1 MLAVIKE
8 NKEVEFVIREV
19 PKPVPKTNDVLIK
32 VKAVGICGSDMPIFA
47 GISKWP
53 LPLIPG
59 HEFAGVIEEVGSGV
73 KDFEVG
79 DRVTAGLVINCGECI
94 YCRQGLESLCENI
107 VETGIHVDGAFAEY
121 VTVPAK
127 TLHRM
132 PETMTFDQGASI
144 DPIASAY
151 RPVKKANI
159 GSEDSVVVF
168 GPGPIGIYT
177 VQCAKAEGAKRVI
190 CIGTKEDTKRLEIAK
205 SLGADHIIEL
215 GDFDITE
222 AIREA
227 NEGLLPDI
235 VFEASGHHSAVQ
247 MCLNSVRKHGQ
258 VIFIGLQHH
267 DLQINLFDAF
277 REEAILKGSLCYT
290 WKEFKECIDLV
301 NSGRVKVE
309 PLITHT
315 FPLKDI
321 GKGLELLKKREA
333 LKVVLH
339 P

>member
-73 KDFEVG
+73 KDFEAG

-132 PETMTFDQGASI
+132 PETMTFDQG
-144 DPIASAY
+144 
-151 RPVKKANI
+151 
-159 GSEDSVVVF
+159 
-168 GPGPIGIYT
+168 GI
-177 VQCAKAEGAKRVI
+177 
-190 CIGTKEDTKRLEIAK
+190 
-205 SLGADHIIEL
+205 
-215 GDFDITE
+215 
-222 AIREA
+222 
-227 NEGLLPDI
+227 N
-235 VFEASGHHSAVQ
+235 
-247 MCLNSVRKHGQ
+247 
-258 VIFIGLQHH
+258 
-267 DLQINLFDAF
+267 
-277 REEAILKGSLCYT
+277 
-290 WKEFKECIDLV
+290 
-301 NSGRVKVE
+301 
-309 PLITHT
+309 
-315 FPLKDI
+315 
-321 GKGLELLKKREA
+321 
-333 LKVVLH
+333 
-339 P
+339 